1 MKYTKDIYPV
11 RLKELNNL
19 MKSTQN
25 TFFSCFS
32 KVTVL
37 SNMNMRYEKVA
48 LNMNLDEHPYVL
60 TRNIVDDAIEMFKKL
75 IEMSFIENN
84 DIKINKFKSNDV
96 IVKHHEL
103 WQEIWPRYDENEIQE
118 LIDFRG
124 DRLDANNIVKEIE
137 GKICIDFGCGN
148 GSIAFALLERGAKH
162 VLGVDFGE
170 RQIELARELAKKRCV
185 EEKTKFIVGNIL
197 DTKQPSNKFEFA
209 VASAVFHHLK
219 SKKHI
224 EMALR
229 EVARV
234 LKKGGGFYYFV
245 VGSGAISHDLWDVSV
260 DVLADIDINLI
271 EDILK
276 MMNPTRGKMTFITD
290 RLSATY
296 LYSSVE
302 ETISMLEKCGFGNFR
317 RLVSPGN
324 DNLSCDIKR
333 VEEDPYGREKLGAGE
348 LRYYCELTN

>member
-1 MKYTKDIYPV
+1 MMKYTKDIYPV

-48 LNMNLDEHPYVL
+48 LNMKLDEHPYVL

-75 IEMSFIENN
+75 MEMSFIENN
-84 DIKINKFKSNDV
+84 DIKINKFKNNDV
-96 IVKHHEL
+96 IAKHHEL

-124 DRLDANNIVKEIE
+124 DRLDANNIVKEFE
-137 GKICIDFGCGN
+137 GKNCIDFGCGN
-148 GSIAFALLERGAKH
+148 GNIAFAMLEKGAKH
-162 VLGVDFGE
+162 VLGIDFGE
-170 RQIELARELAKKRCV
+170 RQIEWARELAKKKCV

-197 DTKQPSNKFEFA
+197 DTKQSSDKFEFA

-234 LKKGGGFYYFV
+234 LKKGGGFFYFV
-245 VGSGAISHDLWDVSV
+245 LGSRAIGHDLWDVSV
-260 DVLADIDINLI
+260 DVLADVDIILI
-271 EDILK
+271 EI
-276 MMNPTRGKMTFITD
+276 F
-290 RLSATY
+290 
-296 LYSSVE
+296 
-302 ETISMLEKCGFGNFR
+302 
-317 RLVSPGN
+317 
-324 DNLSCDIKR
+324 
-333 VEEDPYGREKLGAGE
+333 
-348 LRYYCELTN
+348 